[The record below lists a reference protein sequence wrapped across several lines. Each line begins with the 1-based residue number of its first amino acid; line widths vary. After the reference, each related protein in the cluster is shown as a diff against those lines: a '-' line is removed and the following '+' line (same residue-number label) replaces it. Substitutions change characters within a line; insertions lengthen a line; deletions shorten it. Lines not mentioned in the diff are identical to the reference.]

1 MRACECVSDCEKK
14 RTSRREKCEKRSMRK
29 EINAKSCWVEK
40 ERERKREMRKKKREM
55 REEHGVCICVCAC
68 VHVWLR
74 ACECVGAH
82 TRERSKR
89 RGNGI
94 KGTSKL
100 YHRKRFRMGIP
111 GWRFPF
117 REMGERR
124 EACVKIKKYISFFFF
139 FILRARTGWQ
149 GFVAMPLSVTHPFC
163 LYKN

>member
-1 MRACECVSDCEKK
+1 MIARKVRKTID
-14 RTSRREKCEKRSMRK
+14 EKRNKR
-29 EINAKSCWVEK
+29 EIMLGG
-40 ERERKREMRKKKREM
+40 ERKREKERNEKEKENEGDER
-55 REEHGVCICVCAC
+55 RACVCVCVCAC

-74 ACECVGAH
+74 ACGCVGAH

-100 YHRKRFRMGIP
+100 YHRKRFRTGIP